1 MLEKIKLALRIDSD
15 DLDEEIKDSID
26 AAKSD
31 LKLSGVQ
38 EDKIDDSDSLI
49 IMAIKIYCK
58 ADMSTDNVEAERY
71 RKSYDMLK
79 DHLCLSTDYSGGIKW
94 R

>member
-49 IMAIKIYCK
+49 VRAIKVYCK
-58 ADMSTDNVEAERY
+58 AEMSTDNVEAERY
-71 RKSYDMLK
+71 RKSYEMLR
-79 DHLCLSTDYSGGIKW
+79 DHLCLSVDYTGDII
-94 R
+94 

>member
-49 IMAIKIYCK
+49 LRAIKVYCK
-58 ADMSTDNVEAERY
+58 AEMSTDNVEAERY
-71 RKSYDMLK
+71 RKSYEMLR
-79 DHLCLSTDYSGGIKW
+79 DHLCLSVDYTGDII
-94 R
+94 